1 VLDLGMPG
9 LSAFEAIRS
18 ITKHC
23 PDVHVLVLSMHKG
36 RQTVIRTLEA
46 GAKGFIPK
54 STVHTEL
61 LKAIR
66 VVRQGKRYLHPAAMD
81 AIVHEVRDWSSE
93 SVLLEPLSVR
103 EVQVLQLTARG
114 FISREIGERLS
125 ISPKTVDTYRQRV
138 MQKLDLNHRSEFVEV
153 AFKSGLL
160 EDAFSQI

>member
-1 VLDLGMPG
+1 
-9 LSAFEAIRS
+9 
-18 ITKHC
+18 
-23 PDVHVLVLSMHKG
+23 
-36 RQTVIRTLEA
+36 
-46 GAKGFIPK
+46 
-54 STVHTEL
+54 
-61 LKAIR
+61 
-66 VVRQGKRYLHPAAMD
+66 MD